1 MLEHIDQDL
10 VIDFS
15 TLHLDSLAQNFY
27 QIEHWCLIQSY
38 KLQGQEPKYSNGFY
52 SFQQETILLLLLS
65 FEIDMLRDQEFSL
78 TRRNQV

>member
-27 QIEHWCLIQSY
+27 QIEH
-38 KLQGQEPKYSNGFY
+38 
-52 SFQQETILLLLLS
+52 
-65 FEIDMLRDQEFSL
+65 
-78 TRRNQV
+78 